1 MRDYVILTDSCCDLT
16 AQLADDLGVIVL
28 PLTLLMDGREYRN
41 YLDGR
46 EITPKDFYA
55 RIRSGSMPTTSAV
68 NVGAFEEA
76 MRPILTEGKDLIYLA
91 FSSGLSTTYQ
101 SACIAA
107 EGLRSEFPDAKIH
120 VVDTL
125 AASMGQGMLVYL
137 CAQQK
142 KAGKTVDEI
151 RDYAEEMKLKIC
163 HWVTVDDLNHLKRG
177 GRVSAATALFGT
189 MLTIKPI
196 IHVDNEGHLINVAKA
211 RGRKISLMTLAD
223 EMEKRAIN
231 PAEQTIFISH
241 GDCEEDVNLL
251 ADELRKRFGVKEV
264 IINYVGPVIGAHTG
278 AGVVALFFVGT
289 ER

>member
-1 MRDYVILTDSCCDLT
+1 MRDYVIMTDSCCDLT

-76 MRPILTEGKDLIYLA
+76 MRPILAEGKDLIYLA
-91 FSSGLSTTYQ
+91 FSSGLSTTHQ

-125 AASMGQGMLVYL
+125 AASMGQGLLVYL

-142 KAGKTVDEI
+142 KSGKTVDEI

-211 RGRKISLMTLAD
+211 RGRKVSLMTLAD

>member
-16 AQLADDLGVIVL
+16 AQLAGDLGVIVL

>member
-1 MRDYVILTDSCCDLT
+1 MRDYVILTDSSCDLT
-16 AQLADDLGVIVL
+16 AQMADELDLVVI
-28 PLTLLMDGREYRN
+28 PLSLVMDGQEYRN

-55 RIRSGSMPTTSAV
+55 RIRSGSMPTTSAI
-68 NVGAFEEA
+68 NVGTFEEY
-76 MRPILTEGKDLIYLA
+76 MRPILAEGKELLDLS
-91 FSSGLSTTYQ
+91 FSSGLSTTHQ
-101 SACIAA
+101 SARIAA
-107 EGLRSEFPDAKIH
+107 EGLQSEFPDAKIH

-125 AASMGQGMLVYL
+125 AASMGQGLLVYL

-142 KAGKTVDEI
+142 KAGKTVDEV

-196 IHVDNEGHLINVAKA
+196 IHVDNEGHLINVGKA
-211 RGRKISLMTLAD
+211 RGRKVSLMTLAD
-223 EMEKRAIN
+223 EMEKRAID
-231 PAEQTIFISH
+231 PAGQTIFISH
-241 GDCEEDVNLL
+241 GDCEEDVKLL
-251 ADELRKRFGVKEV
+251 ADELRSRFGVKEV
-264 IINYVGPVIGAHTG
+264 IVNYVGPVIGAHTG
-278 AGVVALFFVGT
+278 AGVVALFFVGS

>member
-1 MRDYVILTDSCCDLT
+1 MRDYVIMTDSCCDLT

-76 MRPILTEGKDLIYLA
+76 MRPILAEGKDLIYLA

-142 KAGKTVDEI
+142 KAGKTVDEL
-151 RDYAEEMKLKIC
+151 RDYAEEIKLHIC

-211 RGRKISLMTLAD
+211 RGRKVSLMTLAD
-223 EMEKRAIN
+223 EMGKAVVD

-278 AGVVALFFVGT
+278 AGVVALFFVGSH
-289 ER
+289 R